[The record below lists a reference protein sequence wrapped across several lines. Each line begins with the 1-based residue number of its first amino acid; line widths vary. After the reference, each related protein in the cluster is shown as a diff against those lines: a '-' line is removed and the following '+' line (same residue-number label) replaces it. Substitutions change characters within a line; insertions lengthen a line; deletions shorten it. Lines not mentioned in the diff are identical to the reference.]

1 MRRDHGDVSG
11 QVLTRAILVFV
22 GVLVSV
28 TAALALTTP
37 RTVPHCAAQADDH
50 GRTHTLP
57 CRNMACGCKA
67 AVGGGFVCEAFCDN
81 KNECDC
87 VLAGTNCTDSLGRR
101 DAGTCNPNRRRGVR
115 GDCK

>member
-1 MRRDHGDVSG
+1 MKNHHDVSG

-28 TAALALTTP
+28 TGALALTAP
-37 RTVPHCAAQADDH
+37 RPMPRCAAQDDDH

-57 CRNMACGCKA
+57 CSKMACPCKN
-67 AVGGGFVCEAFCDN
+67 AVGGGFVCEQFCDN
-81 KNECDC
+81 KSECDC

-101 DAGTCNPNRRRGVR
+101 DAGVCNPNRKKGVR